1 MQATESVHVLRV
13 NVSQYS
19 GAYSPNVFAVV
30 DSGEAVLIDA
40 GLPDD
45 GSVSS
50 RLEYLKTIGEPRVE
64 LIIVT
69 HHHFDHAGGAHRLRE
84 ATGARIAMH
93 PEAERLL
100 RKTLRRPSRDD
111 GPRERYIRRETAKIS
126 VDQALA
132 DGDAIRVGRLTLR
145 VVDTPGHSAGHICLF
160 LEEERVLFSGD
171 NVLGLG
177 TTAIPPPPDGDMARY
192 VESLKK
198 MKALD
203 SALICPG
210 HGPLVHQPQRKIQE
224 LIDHR
229 HAARGAGRWRCCA
242 RGSGRRRRWCGR
254 SIRSWTLAWSEWR
267 WDRCCRIST
276 SCKTREGRRCVAR
289 RATSVV
295 CRLARRSA
303 PATSVA

>member
-19 GAYSPNVFAVV
+19 GTYSPNVFAVV

-45 GSVSS
+45 ASVSG
-50 RLEYLKTIGEPRVE
+50 RLEYLKSIGDPHVE

-69 HHHFDHAGGAHRLRE
+69 HHHFDHAGGANRLRE

-93 PEAERLL
+93 PEEERLL
-100 RKTLRRPSRDD
+100 REGLRRPPRNDD
-111 GPRERYIRRETAKIS
+111 QVERYIREETAKIS

-132 DGDAIRVGRLTLR
+132 DGDAIQVGRLTLR
-145 VVDTPGHSAGHICLF
+145 VIETPGHSVGHVSVL
-160 LEEERVLFSGD
+160 LEEERVLFAGD

-203 SALICPG
+203 AALICPG
-210 HGPLVHQPQRKIQE
+210 HGPLVHQPERKIQE

-229 HAARGAGRWRCCA
+229 HEREEQVLALLREGKRTPAEMVRAIYPELDPRLERMAMGQVAGASVQAAGRGKGDA
-242 RGSGRRRRWCGR
+242 APRRV
-254 SIRSWTLAWSEWR
+254 TTFVL
-267 WDRCCRIST
+267 
-276 SCKTREGRRCVAR
+276 
-289 RATSVV
+289 RAT
-295 CRLARRSA
+295 
-303 PATSVA
+303 